1 MISVLYKMEEKVIVI
16 IHIYGA
22 IAIFL
27 LFFDDQDTESE
38 SWEMEI
44 GVDVPIVTHTKSSKA
59 LWDKYVHTLQN
70 GWKRLW

>member
-38 SWEMEI
+38 S
-44 GVDVPIVTHTKSSKA
+44 
-59 LWDKYVHTLQN
+59 
-70 GWKRLW
+70 